1 MPLLTNDQKD
11 DIRFHLAYTPSRG
24 IDAGDRAMLES
35 ALSQDFSSK
44 WVTRITEAIA
54 SCEWAY
60 KQCHSEQDS
69 EVLAPIVSQTI
80 IAGDVNR
87 STTAYDRESVRA
99 RRNAWI
105 AAGNDLAAIFGC
117 ANYRTS
123 ELFPL
128 LRSARREP

>member
-1 MPLLTNDQKD
+1 MPLLTDNQKD

-24 IDAGDRAMLES
+24 VDAGDRAMLES
-35 ALSQDFSSK
+35 AIAQDFSAR

-87 STTAYDRESVRA
+87 STTSYDRESVRT

-105 AAGNDLAAIFGC
+105 NAGNDLAALFGV
-117 ANYRTS
+117 ANYRTP
-123 ELFPL
+123 ELYSL